1 MANNTGNPIGSTAA
15 KDLSDNAENLDKFA
29 NGEDYEYA
37 DRLGR
42 SRKSLKWIE
51 DAALAIPAID
61 AAVRSEQQAER
72 ALSAKSEAEAA
83 RDAAQLSG
91 GVYPDEAAGLAST
104 PDDRFF
110 SVPSP
115 QSTEYLILYQ
125 NVSGVAVEV
134 DRYPNAKA
142 IDDVAKLVNDP
153 WAPSWLASA
162 EVDASGSIVAY
173 VKTSGARVD
182 ATDVRLYPD
191 EPTGRAAVANGVAFR
206 VQGAGDVAAYEYRRV
221 NSASSTLIATYAA
234 AASVVAAPT
243 YLNDPWAPSWLASAE
258 VDASGSIVAYVKTSG
273 ARVDATDVRLYP
285 DEPTGRAAVANGVAF
300 RVQGAGDVAAYEYRR
315 VNSASSTLI
324 ATYAAAASVVAAPTY
339 LNDPWA
345 PSWLASVEAAENGD
359 VIAYVRRNGA
369 RVDST
374 TASGGGTPPRSTSA
388 IKRLVRGIL
397 NAQSTAK
404 ALGEA
409 APVLGAPQS
418 SVIAGYPTAWN
429 ISAKPSLF
437 NVVGGAAYYP
447 VIGSVSTAAGV
458 QSRPP
463 YTAGS
468 GVNRGGFEFVTD
480 APALVVHTSYTSSMA
495 SYHVY
500 VDDVFVGTQVGTS
513 GEHNYWTLTFP
524 NRRVRK
530 ILLRPDTGNYNGF
543 FGVYTS
549 ALDRVAAPPT
559 PQNLRVVWSGDSYCE
574 GAAAGVWI
582 NAYAALVSR
591 QLGFRDAWN
600 VAMGGTGL
608 LKKGL
613 AGDRPNY
620 RERIA
625 DIVAAN
631 PDLLIFNFSVNDSD
645 QVASA
650 LATELTTYLL
660 ALRTALPDMW
670 ILISGVAA
678 ASLGPT
684 QNVIDGESACAAAI
698 ATLGDPKIAFV
709 PVSTD
714 TAGPWIFGTGRIG
727 ATNGSGNSDFY
738 ISSDGTHPGP
748 DGYAYLTARLA
759 EAFKT
764 QIFKWSNSL

>member
-1 MANNTGNPIGSTAA
+1 MTDISALEAWAGQVAVAAEKSTAA
-15 KDLSDNAENLDKFA
+15 AGKQH
-29 NGEDYEYA
+29 EYVHGSA
-37 DRLGR
+37 TTDVLTESGLVP
-42 SRKSLKWIE
+42 SLAKQAVQGQE
-51 DAALAIPAID
+51 KV
-61 AAVRSEQQAER
+61 AAVLSEVASQLAG
-72 ALSAKSEAEAA
+72 AA
-83 RDAAQLSG
+83 TYDPTELGLLKTVDG
-91 GVYPDEAAGLAST
+91 GYFST
-104 PDDRFF
+104 P
-110 SVPSP
+110 SP
-115 QSTEYLILYQ
+115 ASKGYLILWR
-125 NVSGVAVEV
+125 NTAGVA
-134 DRYPNAKA
+134 DYQDTYPNAKA
-142 IDDVAKLVNDP
+142 IDEIAKAVNDP
-153 WAPSWLASA
+153 WAPSWLASV
-162 EVDASGSIVAY
+162 EVDAAGSIVAY

-191 EPTGRAAVANGVAFR
+191 EPTGRATVANGVAFR
-206 VQGAGDVAAYEYRRV
+206 VQGGGDVAAYEYRRV
-221 NSASSTLIATYAA
+221 NSASSTLIATYPT
-234 AASVVAAPT
+234 AASVAAAP
-243 YLNDPWAPSWLASAE
+243 S
-258 VDASGSIVAYVKTSG
+258 
-273 ARVDATDVRLYP
+273 
-285 DEPTGRAAVANGVAF
+285 
-300 RVQGAGDVAAYEYRR
+300 
-315 VNSASSTLI
+315 
-324 ATYAAAASVVAAPTY
+324 Y

-345 PSWLASVEAAENGD
+345 PSWLASVEAAANGG

-374 TASGGGTPPRSTSA
+374 TASGGGSTQPRSTTA

-404 ALGEA
+404 ALSEA

-418 SVIAGYPTAWN
+418 SLIAGYPTAWN

-463 YTAGS
+463 YTAG
-468 GVNRGGFEFVTD
+468 GGTNRGGFEFVTD
-480 APALVVHTSYTSSMA
+480 APALVVHTSYTSAMA

-500 VDDVFVGTQVGTS
+500 VDDVFVGTQTGTS

-524 NRRVRK
+524 SRRVRK
-530 ILLRPDTGNYNGF
+530 ILLLPDTGNYNGF

-559 PQNLRVVWSGDSYCE
+559 PPNLRVVWSGDSFCE

>member
-15 KDLSDNAENLDKFA
+15 KDLSDNAQNLDKFA
-29 NGEDYEYA
+29 NGNDYEYA

-142 IDDVAKLVNDP
+142 IDEIAKAVNDP
-153 WAPSWLASA
+153 WAPSWLASV
-162 EVDASGSIVAY
+162 EVDAA
-173 VKTSGARVD
+173 
-182 ATDVRLYPD
+182 
-191 EPTGRAAVANGVAFR
+191 
-206 VQGAGDVAAYEYRRV
+206 
-221 NSASSTLIATYAA
+221 
-234 AASVVAAPT
+234 
-243 YLNDPWAPSWLASAE
+243 
-258 VDASGSIVAYVKTSG
+258 GSIVAYVKTSG

-463 YTAGS
+463 YTAG
-468 GVNRGGFEFVTD
+468 GGTNRGGFEFVTD
-480 APALVVHTSYTSSMA
+480 APALVVHTSYTSAMA

-500 VDDVFVGTQVGTS
+500 VDDVFVGTQTGTS

-524 NRRVRK
+524 SRRVRK
-530 ILLRPDTGNYNGF
+530 ILLLPDTGNYNGF

-559 PQNLRVVWSGDSYCE
+559 PPNLRVVWSGDSFCE

>member
-1 MANNTGNPIGSTAA
+1 MDYQAERLGLIVDLAEQSMDIVQRFSNDPIGAGNIQTASGPIKNLKQVSA
-15 KDLSDNAENLDKFA
+15 DIKSD
-29 NGEDYEYA
+29 GEVAIDVAVTELM
-37 DRLGR
+37 DT
-42 SRKSLKWIE
+42 LKTETSVSALIVGLT
-51 DAALAIPAID
+51 DAAALAEAS
-61 AAVRSEQQAER
+61 AGRSES
-72 ALSAKSEAEAA
+72 SASLAA
-83 RDAAQLSG
+83 AFSNPFPSTADGLTNTSG
-91 GVYPDEAAGLAST
+91 SGAT
-104 PDDRFF
+104 NRFF
-110 SVPSP
+110 SVPGAGSTFATAYRNDAGSP
-115 QSTEYLILYQ
+115 VEIG
-125 NVSGVAVEV
+125 GVLS
-134 DRYPNAKA
+134 AKA
-142 IDDVAKLVNDP
+142 IQALFESVNDP
-153 WAPSWLASA
+153 WAPTWLASA
-162 EVDASGSIVAY
+162 EVDAAGTIISY

-182 ATDVRLYPD
+182 ATDGQPYLD
-191 EPTGRAAVANGVAFR
+191 EPSGRAAVDDGVVFR
-206 VQGAGDVAAYEYRRV
+206 VQGRGDVAGYEYRRI
-221 NSASSTLIATYAA
+221 NSASSTLIATYANAESVA
-234 AASVVAAPT
+234 AA
-243 YLNDPWAPSWLASAE
+243 PS
-258 VDASGSIVAYVKTSG
+258 
-273 ARVDATDVRLYP
+273 
-285 DEPTGRAAVANGVAF
+285 
-300 RVQGAGDVAAYEYRR
+300 YR
-315 VNSASSTLI
+315 
-324 ATYAAAASVVAAPTY
+324 
-339 LNDPWA
+339 NDPWA

-374 TASGGGTPPRSTSA
+374 TASSGGTQPRSTSA

-409 APVLGAPQS
+409 VPVLGAPQS

-463 YTAGS
+463 YTAG
-468 GVNRGGFEFVTD
+468 GGTNRGGFEFVTD
-480 APALVVHTSYTSSMA
+480 APALVVHTSYTSAMA

-524 NRRVRK
+524 SRRVRK
-530 ILLRPDTGNYNGF
+530 ILLLPDTGNYNGF
-543 FGVYTS
+543 FGVQTT

-559 PQNLRVVWSGDSYCE
+559 PPNLRVVWSGDSYCE

-591 QLGFRDAWN
+591 QLGLRDAWN

-613 AGDRPNY
+613 SGDRPNY

-625 DIVAAN
+625 DIVATN
-631 PDLLIFNFSVNDSD
+631 PDLLIFNLSVNDSD
-645 QVASA
+645 QAPAA
-650 LATELTTYLL
+650 LAAELTTYLL
-660 ALRTALPDMW
+660 ALRTAMPDLW

-684 QNVIDGESACAAAI
+684 QNVIDGEVACAAAI
-698 ATLGDPKIAFV
+698 AALADPKIAFV
-709 PVSTD
+709 PVTTD
-714 TAGPWIFGTGRIG
+714 TAGPWFYGTGRIG
-727 ATNGSGNSDFY
+727 ATNGSGNSDLY

-759 EAFKT
+759 EAFKA